1 MIIFLYIIDEL
12 LSCNFSIKQKKMS
25 DLINSCQEV
34 APFLTS
40 CSFSRKSRFT
50 IIDYGVNQDELVVKI
65 YYDKD
70 QFEHLIDSYVR
81 EMIDKIQK
89 NREPLQ
95 GWLECS

>member
-1 MIIFLYIIDEL
+1 
-12 LSCNFSIKQKKMS
+12 MS
-25 DLINSCQEV
+25 DLINSCHELMKEV

-89 NREPLQ
+89 KREPLQ
-95 GWLECS
+95 GWLERS